1 MRQGCVLSSCLFGA
15 VRELAMQDWRPHV
28 KDSGLVLG
36 DGVPNLVNLRFAD
49 DILLLMRR
57 TPHAS

>member
-1 MRQGCVLSSCLFGA
+1 
-15 VRELAMQDWRPHV
+15 MQDWRPHV